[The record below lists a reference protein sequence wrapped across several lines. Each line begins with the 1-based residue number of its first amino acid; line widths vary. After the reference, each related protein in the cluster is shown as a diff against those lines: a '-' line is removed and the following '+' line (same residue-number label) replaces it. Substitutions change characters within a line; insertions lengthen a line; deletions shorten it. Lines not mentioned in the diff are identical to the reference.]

1 MIYMY
6 INLRTLFLPQNYCL
20 ISLSLVEQLIYL
32 SALQQSPKIGAQWNM
47 IETQYIYKHTWWT
60 TGGSCLTGQQ
70 TAESSV
76 VVPGYMWRESGWRGP
91 GEKTQGQ
98 DLMTEWGQGAWRH
111 STKKYHRVNKRLVTE
126 LLLQHISVNQ
136 FLHLHRPKWY
146 AILIAIDE
154 PNAKKH
160 TDQHRI

>member
-1 MIYMY
+1 MLIWILTQLFSGYTIYQNSLVLYSPNHQLSQFCYNTEFMIYMY

-32 SALQQSPKIGAQWNM
+32 SALQQSPKIDAQWNM

-91 GEKTQGQ
+91 GEKTRGQ

-111 STKKYHRVNKRLVTE
+111 STKKYHK
-126 LLLQHISVNQ
+126 QS
-136 FLHLHRPKWY
+136 K
-146 AILIAIDE
+146 
-154 PNAKKH
+154 
-160 TDQHRI
+160 